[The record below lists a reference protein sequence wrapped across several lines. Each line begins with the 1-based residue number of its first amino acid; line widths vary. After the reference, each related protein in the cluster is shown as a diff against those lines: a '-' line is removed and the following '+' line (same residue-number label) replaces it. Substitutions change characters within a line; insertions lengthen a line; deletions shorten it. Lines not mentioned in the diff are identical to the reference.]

1 MNYETIKNQL
11 TNPNTNVWIN
21 GKKVGQV
28 SGVDIWEYEFGG
40 LGMPHVVARGV
51 ETNNPRI
58 KHASSDYG
66 VFVDGKKLELDL
78 YQYDDLFMQMGYLF
92 AVVQPAKLKQQTQNR

>member
-40 LGMPHVVARGV
+40 FGMPHVVARGV
-51 ETNNPRI
+51 ETNNP
-58 KHASSDYG
+58 
-66 VFVDGKKLELDL
+66 
-78 YQYDDLFMQMGYLF
+78 
-92 AVVQPAKLKQQTQNR
+92 

>member
-28 SGVDIWEYEFGG
+28 SGLDIWEYEYGG
-40 LGMPHVVARGV
+40 LGMPRVVARGV
-51 ETNNPRI
+51 ETNNPKI
-58 KHASSDYG
+58 KFASSDYG
-66 VFVDGKKLELDL
+66 VFVDGKKLELNTH
-78 YQYDDLFMQMGYLF
+78 QYSDLFGQMGYLF
-92 AVVQPAKLKQQTQNR
+92 AVIQPAKLKQQTQNR